1 MLWHQNGAYWPL
13 EAMEVVTLWLAVSD
27 ARPDNGG
34 MRVIPRTQNMDIKHL
49 RQRNDIENVLDSE
62 MDGDVDETGAV
73 DIVLQPG
80 DVEVHH
86 PNIVHGSNANT
97 SDRWRK
103 GLTIRYIPTTTRI
116 VQPENQWPIWPMLM
130 RGEAVPGIN
139 EYVHNPAYVE
149 GEHMPF
155 RDSHSYAAAS
165 TSPMPEAGYPKRCPI
180 ACPIPQARERLLAGR
195 IIFDQA
201 RRWTPCCGGNGR
213 RNQSTLLTRRRTCIR
228 YAKCGT
234 LCRPRELK
242 LYNFKIALSRLLS
255 ILRLSPSAPVRGA
268 SRYSV

>member
-1 MLWHQNGAYWPL
+1 MNVELEQYRREGYAIFRNVLDRDLIAEASAHVDWLMKKHPDLRPEQLGNWLVAKDPFWVRLISDDRLLDIAEQFVGPNIGLFASHYICKPPRKGQPVLWHQDGAYWPL
-13 EAMEVVTLWLAVSD
+13 EPMEVVTLWLAVSD
-27 ARPDNGG
+27 ASPDNGG
-34 MRVIPRTQNMDIKHL
+34 MRVIPRTQHMDIKQL
-49 RQRNDIENVLDSE
+49 RQRKDIENVLDSE

-130 RGEAVPGIN
+130 RGDAVPGIN
-139 EYVHNPAYVE
+139 EYVHKPAYVE

-155 RDSHSYAAAS
+155 RDSHHFAAAPP
-165 TSPMPEAGYPKRCPI
+165 TPMPEAG
-180 ACPIPQARERLLAGR
+180 
-195 IIFDQA
+195 
-201 RRWTPCCGGNGR
+201 
-213 RNQSTLLTRRRTCIR
+213 
-228 YAKCGT
+228 
-234 LCRPRELK
+234 
-242 LYNFKIALSRLLS
+242 
-255 ILRLSPSAPVRGA
+255 
-268 SRYSV
+268 